1 MSIII
6 TGTIYFE
13 LIFKGLIMEMDKRD
27 LVQYFIVNQD
37 LKMSTGKTAAQ
48 VAHAATLSTV
58 NLMSSQSSF
67 HERHDDFVE
76 WIQNGMKKVILKG
89 KQAELEKLE
98 QRGFFSIRDSGLTEI
113 KSGSLTVIAL
123 PPMVKSEAK
132 EMVGHLTLLKN

>member
-1 MSIII
+1 
-6 TGTIYFE
+6 
-13 LIFKGLIMEMDKRD
+13 MEMDKRD

-48 VAHAATLSTV
+48 VAHAATLSTIT
-58 NLMSSQSSF
+58 LMSSQSSF

-98 QRGFFSIRDSGLTEI
+98 QRGFFSIRDSGLTEV